1 MSNMSNVETDK
12 ILSAAKL
19 LEEIASS
26 IHTCTGKI
34 ADSVETLD
42 HGWVS
47 SVKAEFML
55 RYQKDWEAMQ
65 EMHAQYN
72 EIIMQLKEMVQDI
85 DKTEQELISRCKSLG

>member
-1 MSNMSNVETDK
+1 MSNVETDK

-19 LEEIASS
+19 LEEIAAS

-47 SVKAEFML
+47 NVKAEFML

-65 EMHAQYN
+65 EMHAQYY

-85 DKTEQELISRCKSLG
+85 EKTEQELITRCKSLG